1 MSSRPWSSW
10 VWLQII
16 LYALCDTGA
25 LVWPRENLVQRHHQG
40 PSLLYLLGGIGLGW
54 WASTIAPDVLSVLR
68 FGTVGAV
75 QLPTRHALLACGGVA
90 LITGVW
96 GMLAAPTSRFHTVG
110 LGVTALSLVCS
121 LLVWASMGQRLE
133 VLGLLAQSLRL
144 ATPIALGALAG
155 LLCERCGVVN
165 IGIEGMMLT
174 AACLGFIAALY
185 TSNTWL
191 GLAMAILVGCV
202 MAAVHA
208 ILAIHGSVD
217 QIISS
222 TVLNIFAVGITGFLR
237 RAVLLQNPRGAPA
250 VFPTWPIPLVSDI
263 PVLGQIF
270 FRHQPLV
277 YTAWLL
283 VLLVHVLL
291 FYTTWGL
298 RTRAVG
304 EYPRAADTLGVHV
317 YTVRYGNVIAS
328 GILAGLAG
336 AWFSLE
342 TVGTFDDMMTGGK
355 GFIALAAMIFG
366 KWKPFGAF
374 CGALL
379 FGFVDALQIKLQI
392 VGINVPY
399 QFLSMAPYVVTMVVL
414 AGFIGRAVPPAALG
428 QPYERDG

>member
-1 MSSRPWSSW
+1 
-10 VWLQII
+10 
-16 LYALCDTGA
+16 
-25 LVWPRENLVQRHHQG
+25 VQRHHQG
-40 PSLLYLLGGIGLGW
+40 LSLLYLLGGMGLGW
-54 WASTIAPDVLSVLR
+54 WASTITPDVLSVLR
-68 FGTVGAV
+68 FGTVGAA
-75 QLPTRHALLACGGVA
+75 QFPTRYALLACSGVA

-96 GMLAAPTSRFHTVG
+96 GMIAAPTSRLHSVG
-110 LGVTALSLVCS
+110 LSVNALSLVCS
-121 LLVWASMGQRLE
+121 LLIWASMGQRLE

-185 TSNTWL
+185 TANAWI

-250 VFPTWPIPLVSDI
+250 VFPTWPIPFVSDI

-277 YTAWLL
+277 YTTWLL
-283 VLLVHVLL
+283 VLVIHILL
-291 FYTTWGL
+291 FSTTWGL

-304 EYPRAADTLGVHV
+304 EYPRAADTLGVQV
-317 YTVRYGNVIAS
+317 YTIRYGNVIAS

-374 CGALL
+374 GGALL

-399 QFLSMAPYVVTMVVL
+399 QFLSLAPYVVTMVVL

-428 QPYERDG
+428 QSYERDGSTL

>member
-1 MSSRPWSSW
+1 M
-10 VWLQII
+10 V
-16 LYALCDTGA
+16 
-25 LVWPRENLVQRHHQG
+25 
-40 PSLLYLLGGIGLGW
+40 
-54 WASTIAPDVLSVLR
+54 
-68 FGTVGAV
+68 
-75 QLPTRHALLACGGVA
+75 
-90 LITGVW
+90 
-96 GMLAAPTSRFHTVG
+96 AAPASRLHTVSLG
-110 LGVTALSLVCS
+110 LNICGLVGS
-121 LLVWASMGQRLE
+121 ILIWASMGQRLE
-133 VLGLLAQSLRL
+133 VLGLLAQSFRL

-174 AACLGFIAALY
+174 AACLGFIVALY
-185 TSNTWL
+185 TSNTWIGL
-191 GLAMAILVGCV
+191 GMAVLVGCGMAALHAILV
-202 MAAVHA
+202 
-208 ILAIHGSVD
+208 IHGSVD

-250 VFPTWPIPLVSDI
+250 VFSAWPVPFVSDI

-277 YTAWLL
+277 YTTWLL
-283 VLLVHVLL
+283 VGVIHVLL

-304 EYPRAADTLGVHV
+304 EYPRAADTLGVDV

-328 GILAGLAG
+328 GVLAGLAG

-342 TVGTFDDMMTGGK
+342 TVGAFDDMMTGGK

-366 KWKPFGAF
+366 KWKPCGAF
-374 CGALL
+374 GGALL

-392 VGINVPY
+392 VGVNVPY
-399 QFLSMAPYVVTMVVL
+399 QFLGMTPYIVTMIVL
-414 AGFIGRAVPPAALG
+414 AGFIGRAVPPAAVG
-428 QPYERDG
+428 QPYEREG

>member
-1 MSSRPWSSW
+1 MSRHQRGLSW
-10 VWLQII
+10 
-16 LYALCDTGA
+16 
-25 LVWPRENLVQRHHQG
+25 
-40 PSLLYLLGGIGLGW
+40 LYLLGGLGLGV
-54 WASTIAPDVLSVLR
+54 WASTIAPDILSVLR
-68 FGTVGAV
+68 FGAVGAV
-75 QLPTRHALLACGGVA
+75 QCPTRYALLACSGVS
-90 LITGVW
+90 LVTGVW
-96 GMLAAPTSRFHTVG
+96 GMVTAPTSRLHAVSLG
-110 LGVTALSLVCS
+110 LNTGGLVCS
-121 LLVWASMGQRLE
+121 ILIWASMGQRLE

-165 IGIEGMMLT
+165 IGIEGMMLS
-174 AACLGFIAALY
+174 AACLGFIVALY

-191 GLAMAILVGCV
+191 GLGMAVLVGCV

-250 VFPTWPIPLVSDI
+250 VFSAWPLPFVSDI
-263 PVLGQIF
+263 PVLGPIF

-277 YTAWLL
+277 YTTWLL
-283 VLLVHVLL
+283 VGLIHVLL
-291 FYTTWGL
+291 FYTPWGL

-304 EYPRAADTLGVHV
+304 EYPRAADTLGVNV
-317 YTVRYGNVIAS
+317 YAVRYGNVIAS

-342 TVGTFDDMMTGGK
+342 TVGAFDDMMTGGK

-366 KWKPFGAF
+366 KWKPCGAF
-374 CGALL
+374 GGALL

-392 VGINVPY
+392 VGVNVPH
-399 QFLSMAPYVVTMVVL
+399 QFLGMTPYIVTMVVL
-414 AGFIGRAVPPAALG
+414 VGFIGRAVPPAAVG

>member
-1 MSSRPWSSW
+1 
-10 VWLQII
+10 
-16 LYALCDTGA
+16 
-25 LVWPRENLVQRHHQG
+25 
-40 PSLLYLLGGIGLGW
+40 
-54 WASTIAPDVLSVLR
+54 
-68 FGTVGAV
+68 
-75 QLPTRHALLACGGVA
+75 
-90 LITGVW
+90 
-96 GMLAAPTSRFHTVG
+96 
-110 LGVTALSLVCS
+110 
-121 LLVWASMGQRLE
+121 
-133 VLGLLAQSLRL
+133 
-144 ATPIALGALAG
+144 
-155 LLCERCGVVN
+155 
-165 IGIEGMMLT
+165 
-174 AACLGFIAALY
+174 
-185 TSNTWL
+185 
-191 GLAMAILVGCV
+191 

-250 VFPTWPIPLVSDI
+250 VLPTWPVPFVSDI

-277 YTAWLL
+277 YTTWLL
-283 VLLVHVLL
+283 VGIVHVLL

-317 YTVRYGNVIAS
+317 YTIRYGNVIAS

-342 TVGTFDDMMTGGK
+342 TVGAFDDMMTGGK

-366 KWKPFGAF
+366 KWKPCGAF
-374 CGALL
+374 GGALL

-392 VGINVPY
+392 AGVHVPY
-399 QFLSMAPYVVTMVVL
+399 QFLSMAPYVITMIVL
-414 AGFIGRAVPPAALG
+414 AGLIGRAVPPAALG
-428 QPYERDG
+428 LPYERDG

>member
-1 MSSRPWSSW
+1 MPRHQHGLSW
-10 VWLQII
+10 
-16 LYALCDTGA
+16 
-25 LVWPRENLVQRHHQG
+25 
-40 PSLLYLLGGIGLGW
+40 LYLLGGMGLGC
-54 WASTIAPDVLSVLR
+54 WAYTIAPDILSVLR

-75 QLPTRHALLACGGVA
+75 QLPTRYALLACSGVSF
-90 LITGVW
+90 ITGIW
-96 GMLAAPTSRFHTVG
+96 GMIAAPASRLHTVSLG
-110 LGVTALSLVCS
+110 LNAGGLVCS
-121 LLVWASMGQRLE
+121 ILIWASMGQRLE
-133 VLGLLAQSLRL
+133 VLGLLAQSFRL

-174 AACLGFIAALY
+174 AACLGFIVALY
-185 TSNTWL
+185 TSNTWIGL
-191 GLAMAILVGCV
+191 GMAVLVGCV

-208 ILAIHGSVD
+208 ILAIHGGVD

-250 VFPTWPIPLVSDI
+250 VFSAWPIPFVSDI

-277 YTAWLL
+277 YTTWLL
-283 VLLVHVLL
+283 VGVVHVLL

-304 EYPRAADTLGVHV
+304 EYPRAADTLGVDV

-366 KWKPFGAF
+366 KWKPCGAF
-374 CGALL
+374 GGALL

-392 VGINVPY
+392 VGVNVPY
-399 QFLSMAPYVVTMVVL
+399 QFLGMTPYIVTMIVL
-414 AGFIGRAVPPAALG
+414 AGFIGRAVPPAAVG
-428 QPYERDG
+428 QPYEREG

>member
-1 MSSRPWSSW
+1 
-10 VWLQII
+10 
-16 LYALCDTGA
+16 
-25 LVWPRENLVQRHHQG
+25 
-40 PSLLYLLGGIGLGW
+40 
-54 WASTIAPDVLSVLR
+54 
-68 FGTVGAV
+68 
-75 QLPTRHALLACGGVA
+75 
-90 LITGVW
+90 
-96 GMLAAPTSRFHTVG
+96 
-110 LGVTALSLVCS
+110 
-121 LLVWASMGQRLE
+121 MGQRLE

-174 AACLGFIAALY
+174 AACLGFIVALY
-185 TSNTWL
+185 TSNAWI

-237 RAVLLQNPRGAPA
+237 RAVLLQNLRGAPA
-250 VFPTWPIPLVSDI
+250 VFPTWPIPFVSDI

-277 YTAWLL
+277 YTTWLL
-283 VLLVHVLL
+283 VLVVHVLL

-317 YTVRYGNVIAS
+317 YTIRYGNVIAS

-342 TVGTFDDMMTGGK
+342 TVGAFDDMMTGGK

-366 KWKPFGAF
+366 KWKPIGAF
-374 CGALL
+374 GGALL

-392 VGINVPY
+392 AGINVPY
-399 QFLSMAPYVVTMVVL
+399 QFLSIAPYIVTMVVL

-428 QPYERDG
+428 QSYERDG

>member
-1 MSSRPWSSW
+1 
-10 VWLQII
+10 
-16 LYALCDTGA
+16 
-25 LVWPRENLVQRHHQG
+25 
-40 PSLLYLLGGIGLGW
+40 
-54 WASTIAPDVLSVLR
+54 
-68 FGTVGAV
+68 
-75 QLPTRHALLACGGVA
+75 
-90 LITGVW
+90 
-96 GMLAAPTSRFHTVG
+96 MLAAPASRLHTVG
-110 LGVTALSLVCS
+110 LGVNVLGLVCS
-121 LLVWASMGQRLE
+121 ILVWASMGQRLE

-174 AACLGFIAALY
+174 AACLGFIVALY
-185 TSNTWL
+185 TSNTWI
-191 GLAMAILVGCV
+191 GLAMAILVGGV

-237 RAVLLQNPRGAPA
+237 RCAPA
-250 VFPTWPIPLVSDI
+250 EPAWGSRRFANLARTIRERYPGARADFLPPSAA
-263 PVLGQIF
+263 G
-270 FRHQPLV
+270 V
-277 YTAWLL
+277 YAWLL
-283 VLLVHVLL
+283 VCIVHVLL

-317 YTVRYGNVIAS
+317 YTIRYGNVIAS

-342 TVGTFDDMMTGGK
+342 TVGAFDDMMTGGK

-366 KWKPFGAF
+366 KWKPCGAF
-374 CGALL
+374 GGALL

-392 VGINVPY
+392 AGVHVPY
-399 QFLSMAPYVVTMVVL
+399 QFLSMAPYVHHDRP
-414 AGFIGRAVPPAALG
+414 GRADWACGATCSSRPAVRARRVNTRAPAHHPGDPATTFSPL
-428 QPYERDG
+428 

>member
-1 MSSRPWSSW
+1 M
-10 VWLQII
+10 
-16 LYALCDTGA
+16 
-25 LVWPRENLVQRHHQG
+25 QRHHTG
-40 PSLLYLLGGIGLGW
+40 LGLVYLLCGMGLGW
-54 WASTIAPDVLSVLR
+54 WAFTIAPDVLSVLR
-68 FGTVGAV
+68 FGTVGAL
-75 QLPTRHALLACGGVA
+75 QLPTRHTLLVCSVVA
-90 LITGVW
+90 LSTGVW
-96 GMLAAPTSRFHTVG
+96 GVVSNPASRLHTVS
-110 LGVTALSLVCS
+110 LGVNILGLVCGI
-121 LLVWASMGQRLE
+121 LVWASTGQRLE
-133 VLGLLAQSLRL
+133 VLGLLAQSFRL

-174 AACLGFIAALY
+174 AACLGFIVALY
-185 TSNTWL
+185 TANTWI
-191 GLAMAILVGCV
+191 GLLMAVLVGGV

-208 ILAIHGSVD
+208 VLAIHGRVD

-237 RAVLLQNPRGAPA
+237 RAVLLQNTRGAPA
-250 VFPTWPIPLVSDI
+250 VLPIWHIPLVGDI

-277 YTAWLL
+277 YMTWLL
-283 VLLVHVLL
+283 VLVVHVLL

-304 EYPRAADTLGVHV
+304 EYPRAADTLGVPV
-317 YTVRYGNVIAS
+317 FTIRYGNVIAS
-328 GILAGLAG
+328 GILAGLGG

-342 TVGTFDDMMTGGK
+342 TVGGFDDMMTGGK

-366 KWKPFGAF
+366 KWQPCGAF
-374 CGALL
+374 AGALV

-392 VGINVPY
+392 VGVKVPY

-414 AGFIGRAVPPAALG
+414 AGLIGRAVPPAAVGL
-428 QPYERDG
+428 PYERNA